1 MLLSPGEHGRGTPDL
16 DLDRDRD
23 RDLDLDLA
31 LALVGAKLAR
41 EAFGVSDDAIAGK
54 PCSYKGKAQ
63 VIVERS
69 A

>member
-23 RDLDLDLA
+23 LA

-41 EAFGVSDDAIAGK
+41 EAFGISDDAIAGK